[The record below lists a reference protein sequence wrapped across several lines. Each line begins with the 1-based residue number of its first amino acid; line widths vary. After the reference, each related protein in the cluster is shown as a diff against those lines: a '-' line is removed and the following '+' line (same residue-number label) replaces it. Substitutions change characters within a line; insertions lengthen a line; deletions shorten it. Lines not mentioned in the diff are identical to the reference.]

1 MTRLTVVLLTVFV
14 DSFGFGIVIPF
25 LPLYASSLGASG
37 LEIGLLL
44 ATYSFAQMV
53 VAPRWGRLSDRVGRK
68 PIMVVAAAGTCAS
81 FVVLG
86 IADNLAVIFAARALL
101 GCFGVGYSTAQ
112 AWVADTTPVEE
123 RGRVLALVGASHS
136 VGFALG
142 PALGAVGVMTGGLS
156 APFWFAAGCAALSA
170 VLAAMLLAATT
181 PQLRM
186 GSVPR
191 LRDFAGNRP
200 FAICVAVSFA
210 LTYAFSNIEAT
221 FALFTFDELAFTA
234 TENGLFF
241 VLIGLCAAAT
251 QVLVTGR
258 LARRF
263 PEHVRVILGLVL
275 LGAGAAAIPLA
286 TSGPVLVAPMVV
298 LAAGFAITTP
308 SLTAWVSR
316 SAPADRQGEALG
328 LSMSAAATARI
339 AGPGIGGLM
348 YDHLGHGWPF
358 WVAGALLVATGVA
371 TWIVTRPGA
380 PA

>member
-37 LEIGLLL
+37 LEVGLLL
-44 ATYSFAQMV
+44 ATYSLAQMV

-68 PIMVVAAAGTCAS
+68 PIMVTAAAGTCVS

-86 IADNLAVIFAARALL
+86 IADDLAVIFAGRALL

-112 AWVADTTPVEE
+112 AWVADTTPIEE

-170 VLAAMLLAATT
+170 LLAATLLVAAPPRPRT
-181 PQLRM
+181 
-186 GSVPR
+186 SVPR
-191 LRDFAGNRP
+191 LRDFAGNRS
-200 FAICVAVSFA
+200 FAICLAVSFA

-221 FALFTFDELAFTA
+221 FALFTFDELAFTP

-251 QVLVTGR
+251 QILVTRR
-258 LARRF
+258 LARRYA
-263 PEHVRVILGLVL
+263 EHVRVILGLAL
-275 LGAGAAAIPLA
+275 LGVGAAAIPFA
-286 TSGPVLVAPMVV
+286 TTGTILIAPMVV

-308 SLTAWVSR
+308 SLTAWISR

-328 LSMSAAATARI
+328 LSMSAAAMARI
-339 AGPGIGGLM
+339 AGPGVGGLM
-348 YDHLGHGWPF
+348 YDELGHGSPF
-358 WVAGALLVATGVA
+358 WVAGALIGATAVA
-371 TWIVTRPGA
+371 TWIVTRRGEA
-380 PA
+380 

>member
-1 MTRLTVVLLTVFV
+1 MTRLTVVLITVFV

-37 LEIGLLL
+37 FAVGLLL
-44 ATYSFAQMV
+44 ATYSLAQMV

-68 PIMVVAAAGTCAS
+68 PIMVIAAAGTCVS

-86 IADNLAVIFAARALL
+86 IADNLAVMFAGRAVL
-101 GCFGVGYSTAQ
+101 GCFGVGYGTAQ

-123 RGRVLALVGASHS
+123 RSRVLALVGASHS

-156 APFWFAAGCAALSA
+156 APFWFGAGCAALSS
-170 VLAAMLLAATT
+170 VLAATLLTAAP
-181 PQLRM
+181 PQPRT
-186 GSVPR
+186 STAPR
-191 LRDFAGNRP
+191 LRDFAGNRS
-200 FAICVAVSFA
+200 FAICLAVSFA

-221 FALFTFDELAFTA
+221 FALFTFDELAFTP

-251 QVLVTGR
+251 QVLVTRR

-263 PEHVRVILGLVL
+263 PEHIRVILGLAL
-275 LGAGAAAIPLA
+275 LGAGAAAIPGAASGA
-286 TSGPVLVAPMVV
+286 TLIPPMVV
-298 LAAGFAITTP
+298 VAAGFAITTP
-308 SLTAWVSR
+308 SLTAWISR

-328 LSMSAAATARI
+328 LSMSAAAMARI
-339 AGPGIGGLM
+339 AGPSVGGLM
-348 YDHLGHGWPF
+348 YDGLGHGWPF
-358 WVAGALLVATGVA
+358 WVAGALLAATGVA
-371 TWIVTRPGA
+371 TWLVTRDRT
-380 PA
+380 

>member
-1 MTRLTVVLLTVFV
+1 MTRLTVVMLTVFV

-37 LEIGLLL
+37 LEVGLLL
-44 ATYSFAQMV
+44 ATYSLAQMI

-68 PIMVVAAAGTCAS
+68 PIMVIAAAGTCAS

-86 IADNLAVIFAARALL
+86 IGDNLALIFGGRALL

-112 AWVADTTPVEE
+112 AWVADTTPIEE
-123 RGRVLALVGASHS
+123 RSRVLALIGASHS

-156 APFWFAAGCAALSA
+156 APFWFAAGCAAVSA
-170 VLAAMLLAATT
+170 LLAATLLPAAV
-181 PQLRM
+181 PQPRT
-186 GSVPR
+186 STAPR
-191 LRDFAGNRP
+191 LRDFSGNRS
-200 FAICVAVSFA
+200 FAICLAVSFG

-221 FALFTFDELAFTA
+221 FSLFTSDELAFTP

-251 QVLVTGR
+251 QVLVTRR

-263 PEHVRVILGLVL
+263 PEHICVILGLVL
-275 LGAGAAAIPLA
+275 LGAGAASIPFA
-286 TSGPVLVAPMVV
+286 NSGASLIAPMVV

-328 LSMSAAATARI
+328 LSMSAAAMARI
-339 AGPGIGGLM
+339 AGPGVGGLM
-348 YDHLGHGWPF
+348 YDELGHG
-358 WVAGALLVATGVA
+358 
-371 TWIVTRPGA
+371 
-380 PA
+380 